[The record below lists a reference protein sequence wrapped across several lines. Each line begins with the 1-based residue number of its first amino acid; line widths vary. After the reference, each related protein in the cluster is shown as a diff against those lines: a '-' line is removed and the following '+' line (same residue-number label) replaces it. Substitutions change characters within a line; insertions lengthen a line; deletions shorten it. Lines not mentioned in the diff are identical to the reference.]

1 MVISDTVP
9 AFHSDDCQLCPWRLA
24 FRYSGPKTRFVSHSS
39 FAYEWENMKAFRTLA
54 AVLLFVQVVV
64 AAPVKSEAAS
74 AAEIDAGVGATLQS
88 FQRQFPGAR
97 ELGRKAAGV
106 LVFPSVVKAGIGF
119 GGEYGEGLLIIHG
132 RRGGYYNLISGSFGF
147 QLGVQVRS
155 VIIMFMTERA
165 LASFESTYGWRVGVD
180 ASVAIVTL
188 GAGGSI
194 DTESLT
200 SPVIG
205 FILDPAGLMYNL
217 SLEGSK
223 ISRISR

>member
-1 MVISDTVP
+1 
-9 AFHSDDCQLCPWRLA
+9 
-24 FRYSGPKTRFVSHSS
+24 
-39 FAYEWENMKAFRTLA
+39 MKAFRALA
-54 AVLLFVQVVV
+54 AILLFVHVVV
-64 AAPVKSEAAS
+64 AAPAKSEAAS
-74 AAEIDAGVGATLQS
+74 AAEIDAGVGATLRS
-88 FQRQFPGAR
+88 FERQFPGAR
-97 ELGRKAAGV
+97 ELGRKAAAV

-132 RRGGYYNLISGSFGF
+132 KPGGYYNLISGSFGF

-155 VIIMFMTERA
+155 VIIMFMSERS
-165 LASFESTYGWRVGVD
+165 LASFQSTYGWKVGID
-180 ASVAIVTL
+180 GSVAIVTV

-205 FILDPAGLMYNL
+205 FILDPTGLMYNL
-217 SLEGSK
+217 TLEGSK

>member
-1 MVISDTVP
+1 
-9 AFHSDDCQLCPWRLA
+9 
-24 FRYSGPKTRFVSHSS
+24 
-39 FAYEWENMKAFRTLA
+39 MKAFRTLA

-106 LVFPSVVKAGIGF
+106 LVFPSVVKAGFGF

-165 LASFESTYGWRVGVD
+165 LASFESTYGWRVGID

>member
-1 MVISDTVP
+1 
-9 AFHSDDCQLCPWRLA
+9 
-24 FRYSGPKTRFVSHSS
+24 
-39 FAYEWENMKAFRTLA
+39 MKVRDMNVFRTLTA
-54 AVLLFVQVVV
+54 ILLFLQAMV
-64 AAPVKSEAAS
+64 AVPAKTEAAS
-74 AAEIDAGVGATLQS
+74 AAEIDAGVGATLNS

-97 ELGRKAAGV
+97 ELGQKAAGV
-106 LVFPSVVKAGIGF
+106 LVFPSVVKAGFGF
-119 GGEYGEGLLIIHG
+119 GGEYGEGLLIIRG
-132 RRGGYYNLISGSFGF
+132 RPGGYYNLISGSFGF

-165 LASFESTYGWRVGVD
+165 LASFESTYGWKVGVD
-180 ASVAIVTL
+180 GSVAIVTL

-205 FILDPAGLMYNL
+205 FILDPTGLMYNL
-217 SLEGSK
+217 TLEGSK

>member
-1 MVISDTVP
+1 
-9 AFHSDDCQLCPWRLA
+9 
-24 FRYSGPKTRFVSHSS
+24 
-39 FAYEWENMKAFRTLA
+39 MKVLHTLA
-54 AVLLFVQVVV
+54 TLLFFVQALG
-64 AAPVKSEAAS
+64 AAPTTSEAAS
-74 AAEIDAGVGATLQS
+74 AAEIDDGVRKTIAS
-88 FQRQFPGAR
+88 FERQVPGAR
-97 ELGRKAAGV
+97 ELGQKAAGV

-132 RRGGYYNLISGSFGF
+132 RPGGYYNLISGSFGF

-165 LASFESTYGWRVGVD
+165 IASFQNTYGWKVGVD
-180 ASVAIVTL
+180 GSVAIVML

-194 DTESLT
+194 DTERLT

-205 FILDPAGLMYNL
+205 FILDPTGLMYNL
-217 SLEGSK
+217 TLEGSK